1 MSQINAKNLIN
12 VPHLATGD
20 VTERGYKF
28 SADIEKDRE
37 YLDQISSELDHFSI
51 REDILTLETEIQSQH
66 EFISETDRM
75 VNAQILKSG
84 TCTRMGYI
92 FGDYEDDKAYLEEL
106 QAIVEHRA
114 IRRDIAQVEE
124 LIAKKEVE
132 HGLTES
138 PEYDTEEYT
147 EDGEESEEEEYED
160 EDEEECECDG
170 ECEGCPYGK
179 TTPND
184 FILSPHIKSML
195 LHKTDCLRD
204 RIKFS
209 EQLLI

>member
-12 VPHLATGD
+12 VPNLATGD

-28 SADIEKDRE
+28 SSDIEKDRE
-37 YLDQISSELDHFSI
+37 YLDQISNELDHFSV

-92 FGDYEDDKAYLEEL
+92 FGDYETDKAYLKEL
-106 QAIVEHRA
+106 EAIVEHRT

-124 LIAKKEVE
+124 LIAKKEIE

-160 EDEEECECDG
+160 EEEC

-184 FILSPHIKSML
+184 FILNPHVQTML

-204 RIKFS
+204 RIK
-209 EQLLI
+209 ICD

>member
-28 SADIEKDRE
+28 SSDIEKDRE
-37 YLDQISSELDHFSI
+37 YLVQISSELDHFSV

-92 FGDYEDDKAYLEEL
+92 FGDYETDKAYLKEL
-106 QAIVEHRA
+106 EAIVEHRT

-124 LIAKKEVE
+124 LIAKKEIE

-138 PEYDTEEYT
+138 PEYDSEAEEYA
-147 EDGEESEEEEYED
+147 ED
-160 EDEEECECDG
+160 EDEEYKDEDCECDG

-179 TTPND
+179 TTTND
-184 FILSPHIKSML
+184 FILNPNVQTML

-204 RIKFS
+204 RIK
-209 EQLLI
+209 ICD

>member
-37 YLDQISSELDHFSI
+37 YLDQISSELDHFSV

-92 FGDYEDDKAYLEEL
+92 FGDYETDKAYLKEL
-106 QAIVEHRA
+106 EAIVEHRT

-124 LIAKKEVE
+124 LIAKKEIE

-138 PEYDTEEYT
+138 PEYES
-147 EDGEESEEEEYED
+147 ESEEYGKD
-160 EDEEECECDG
+160 EDEEYKDEDCECDG
-170 ECEGCPYGK
+170 ECGECPYGK
-179 TTPND
+179 ATHTND
-184 FILSPHIKSML
+184 FILNPHVQTVL

-204 RIKFS
+204 RIK
-209 EQLLI
+209 ICD

>member
-12 VPHLATGD
+12 VPNLATGD

-37 YLDQISSELDHFSI
+37 YLDQISSELDHFSV

-75 VNAQILKSG
+75 INAQILKSG

-92 FGDYEDDKAYLEEL
+92 FGDYETDKAYLKEL
-106 QAIVEHRA
+106 EAIVEHRT

-124 LIAKKEVE
+124 LIAKKEIE

-138 PEYDTEEYT
+138 PEYDSEAEEY
-147 EDGEESEEEEYED
+147 GKD
-160 EDEEECECDG
+160 EDEEYKDEDCECDG
-170 ECEGCPYGK
+170 ECGECPYGK
-179 TTPND
+179 ATHTHG
-184 FILSPHIKSML
+184 FILNPHVQTML

-204 RIKFS
+204 RIK
-209 EQLLI
+209 ICD

>member
-160 EDEEECECDG
+160 EEECECDG

-184 FILSPHIKSML
+184 FILNPHIKSML

-209 EQLLI
+209 E

>member
-37 YLDQISSELDHFSI
+37 YLDQISSELDHFSV

-75 VNAQILKSG
+75 INAQILKSG

-92 FGDYEDDKAYLEEL
+92 FGDYETDKAYLKEL
-106 QAIVEHRA
+106 EAIVEHRT

-124 LIAKKEVE
+124 LIAKKEIE

-138 PEYDTEEYT
+138 PEYDSETEEY
-147 EDGEESEEEEYED
+147 GKD
-160 EDEEECECDG
+160 EDEEYKDEDCECDG
-170 ECEGCPYGK
+170 ECGECPYGK
-179 TTPND
+179 ATHTHD
-184 FILSPHIKSML
+184 FILNPHVQTML

-204 RIKFS
+204 RIK
-209 EQLLI
+209 ICD